1 MKSPTTAVRSRTIR
15 TGLIASLV
23 GALALTGCATTE
35 QTPEDAAAEPV
46 DGGTLNW
53 GIPAQPA
60 AGGVDPMVAAAL
72 AAQVIM
78 DQSYETLLTKD
89 EEGGIQ
95 PGLATSWEQPDELT
109 YVFEL
114 RDGVAFADGEEFTAD
129 DVVYTF
135 ETYQQAQTGKK
146 AYLAGLESVEATGD
160 LEVVFHFAEP
170 NGTFLNSLSG
180 YQTLFI
186 VGRDGYGGASEEDRQ
201 THTYGTGP
209 YQVVEWQD
217 GVSLTLEKNEH
228 YWGEGPHF
236 DSIVYQ
242 YIPDEATRL
251 ASLQQGTIQ
260 GGFFIDKV
268 IADQAVQSGYTLGAP
283 ANTQGVGIYI
293 NPGDGPLADVRVRQ
307 AVSLALDRQA
317 LVDTAMLG
325 SGEVSTIIPA
335 GDPAAPEI
343 DESTPYYVRDVD
355 AAKALL
361 AEAGQ
366 PNPEIQLS
374 YFGDVAAAHHP
385 IYEMMQQQLAE
396 AGIDLVLKATPT
408 AELAPIYTTGES
420 FTDLVS
426 LPGSYRPD
434 PALYFDG
441 FLSDAGLYNYWRD
454 DPDAEHAREL
464 LEQVRAEGDADRKE
478 QLVAELTTEVTE
490 QVLVLMPLALPVYM
504 EIWDESTLHG
514 YDSDPYTSM
523 YTLTESWLEQ

>member
-1 MKSPTTAVRSRTIR
+1 MKKMEKKIGFAA
-15 TGLIASLV
+15 LIVAALVAS
-23 GALALTGCATTE
+23 GCAAEAAPTE
-35 QTPEDAAAEPV
+35 DSAGEPV
-46 DGGTLNW
+46 AGGTLNW
-53 GIPAQPA
+53 AIPTQPA

-72 AAQVIM
+72 AAQVLM
-78 DQSYETLLTKD
+78 DQSYETLLIKD
-89 EEGGIQ
+89 EEGAIQ
-95 PGLATSWEQPDELT
+95 PGLALSWEQPDELT

-114 RDGVAFADGEEFTAD
+114 RDDAAFADGTAFTAD

-146 AYLAGLESVEATGD
+146 AYLTGLSEVEATGEH
-160 LEVVFHFAEP
+160 EVTFRFSEP
-170 NGTFLNSLSG
+170 NGTFLNALSG
-180 YQTLFI
+180 YQTFFI
-186 VGRDGYGGASEEDRQ
+186 VGRDGYGSATEEERQ
-201 THTYGTGP
+201 SQTYGTGAF
-209 YQVVEWQD
+209 QIVDWED

-228 YWGEGPHF
+228 FWGEGPYF
-236 DSIVYQ
+236 DEIVYH
-242 YIPDEATRL
+242 YMPDEATRL
-251 ASLQQGTIQ
+251 AALQQGTVQ
-260 GGFFIDKV
+260 GAFFIDKV
-268 IADQAVQSGYTLGAP
+268 VADQAIQSGYTLGSP

-317 LVDTAMLG
+317 LVDTAMMG

-335 GDPAAPEI
+335 GDPVAPEI
-343 DESTPYYVRDVD
+343 DSDTPYYTRDVE
-355 AAKALL
+355 AAKELL

-396 AGIDLVLKATPT
+396 AGISLVLKATPT

-434 PALYFDG
+434 PTLYFDG
-441 FLSDAGLYNYWRD
+441 FLSESGLYNYWRD
-454 DPDAEHAREL
+454 VPDADRSRELLSELRSESDPDAKTEL
-464 LEQVRAEGDADRKE
+464 IGD
-478 QLVAELTTEVTE
+478 LTEEVTE

-504 EIWDESTLHG
+504 EIWDPATLRG
-514 YDSDPYTSM
+514 YESDPYTSL
-523 YTLTESWLEQ
+523 YNLTESWLEQ